1 MWRSGLRA
9 KLTRAFA
16 PGDDPYAGGNLELA
30 QRLGRMLAAASTLI
44 ALVLMPFAPPTAALG
59 HSGWIVCSGLV
70 LISVAS
76 VIIERHTGE
85 YTWNKI
91 LLLNYLGI
99 AQIGLA
105 QWLAGPHAPY
115 RELFLLTTVY
125 VAGVHPPRRA
135 AGFLTTVGIVTL
147 APLFFT
153 PWDPMLVASVVGLV
167 LIWSALA
174 VVVATA
180 QLAARM
186 DRLGNLRESQAARV
200 DQLTGLGN
208 RRAFDE
214 VLVTE
219 IARARRSGSALSL
232 LLGDLDRFKELND
245 HHGHLAGDRCLR
257 EVAAVF
263 RDTIRLQDR
272 CFRWGGD
279 EFAAVVTDTGI
290 VTSELVVGRVE
301 VAVSRQC
308 REPDGEPVSLTCAF
322 ALLENGMSADDLL
335 AAADRELLAKKESRR
350 APGGA
355 NGAAASSAG
364 PAAPPAAS

>member
-1 MWRSGLRA
+1 MGGANLRA

-16 PGDDPYAGGNLELA
+16 PSDDPYAGGDLDLA
-30 QRLGRMLAAASTLI
+30 HRLGRILATASTVI
-44 ALVLMPFAPPTAALG
+44 ALVMMPFAPPTAAIG
-59 HSGWIVCSGLV
+59 HAGWIFCGALV

-76 VIIERHTGE
+76 VVIERYTGE

-91 LLLNYLGI
+91 LLINYLGV

-105 QWLAGPHAPY
+105 QWLAGAHAPY

-135 AGFLTTVGIVTL
+135 VAFLTTVGVVTL
-147 APLFFT
+147 VPLFFT
-153 PWDPMLVASVVGLV
+153 AWDPLLVASTVGLV

-186 DRLGNLRESQAARV
+186 DRLGNQRESQAARV
-200 DQLTGLGN
+200 DALTGLGN

-214 VLVTE
+214 VLVAE
-219 IARARRSGSALSL
+219 IARARRTGAPLTL

-245 HHGHLAGDRCLR
+245 RHGHLAGDRCLK

-279 EFAAVVTDTGI
+279 EFVAVLTDTGLAAAPL
-290 VTSELVVGRVE
+290 VTGRVE
-301 VAVSRQC
+301 VAVSRRCLQ
-308 REPDGEPVSLTCAF
+308 PNGAPVSLTCEF
-322 ALLENGMSADDLL
+322 ALLEEGMTGDDLL
-335 AAADRELLAKKESRR
+335 AAADRALLAKKESRR
-350 APGGA
+350 VPSDV
-355 NGAAASSAG
+355 AASSAD

>member
-1 MWRSGLRA
+1 MGRTGLRA

-16 PGDDPYAGGNLELA
+16 PSDDPYAGGNLELA
-30 QRLGRMLAAASTLI
+30 QQLGRMLATASTLI
-44 ALVLMPFAPPTAALG
+44 ALVIMPFAPPTAAIGKL
-59 HSGWIVCSGLV
+59 GWIVCGGVV

-76 VIIERHTGE
+76 VVIERYTGE

-99 AQIGLA
+99 VQIGLA
-105 QWLAGPHAPY
+105 QWLAGAHAPY
-115 RELFLLTTVY
+115 RELFLLMTVY
-125 VAGVHPPRRA
+125 VAGVHPPRRSVV
-135 AGFLTTVGIVTL
+135 FLTTVGVVTL
-147 APLFFT
+147 APLVFT
-153 PWDPMLVASVVGLV
+153 PWDPMLVASTVALV

-180 QLAARM
+180 QVAARM
-186 DRLGNLRESQAARV
+186 DRLGNLRESYAARV
-200 DQLTGLGN
+200 DPLTGLGN

-214 VLVTE
+214 VLVAE
-219 IARARRSGSALSL
+219 IARARRTGAPLML

-245 HHGHLAGDRCLR
+245 RHGHLAGDRCLK

-290 VTSELVVGRVE
+290 VTAELVVGRVE

-308 REPDGEPVSLTCAF
+308 REPDGEPVSLTCDF
-322 ALLENGMSADDLL
+322 ALLEDGMTDEDLL
-335 AAADRELLAKKESRR
+335 AAADRALLAKKESRR
-350 APGGA
+350 LPSGG
-355 NGAAASSAG
+355 AASSAS

>member
-1 MWRSGLRA
+1 MGRTGLRA
-9 KLTRAFA
+9 KLSRAFA
-16 PGDDPYAGGNLELA
+16 PSDDPYAGGDIDLA
-30 QRLGRMLAAASTLI
+30 RRLGQMLATASTMI
-44 ALVLMPFAPPTAALG
+44 ALVIMPFAPPTAAIG
-59 HSGWIVCSGLV
+59 HAGWFVCGGLV

-76 VIIERHTGE
+76 VVIERYTGE

-91 LLLNYLGI
+91 LVINYLGT

-105 QWLAGPHAPY
+105 QWLAGVHAPY
-115 RELFLLTTVY
+115 RELFFLTTVY
-125 VAGVHPPRRA
+125 VAGVHPPRRSVV
-135 AGFLTTVGIVTL
+135 FLTTVGIVTL

-153 PWDPMLVASVVGLV
+153 PWDPMLVASTVALV

-180 QLAARM
+180 QVAARM
-186 DRLGNLRESQAARV
+186 DRLGNQRASHMARV
-200 DQLTGLGN
+200 DPLTGLGN

-214 VLVTE
+214 VLVAE
-219 IARARRSGSALSL
+219 IARARRTGAPLTL

-245 HHGHLAGDRCLR
+245 QHGHLAGDRCLK

-290 VTSELVVGRVE
+290 VMAPMVADRVE
-301 VAVSRQC
+301 VAVGRQC
-308 REPDGEPVSLTCAF
+308 REPDGEPVSVTCAF
-322 ALLENGMSADDLL
+322 ALLEDGMSADDLL
-335 AAADRELLAKKESRR
+335 AAADRALLAKKESRR
-350 APGGA
+350 VPI
-355 NGAAASSAG
+355 GAAGASAA
-364 PAAPPAAS
+364 PAAPPATS